1 MKENEIIFQAINIK
15 KEFDVTVALKGAD
28 ITLKRG
34 EIRGLIGE
42 NGSGKSTIMS
52 IAAGMQ
58 SATSGEM
65 VYKGKTWNPT
75 SMIDAN
81 LQGISMI
88 LQEANTIPGIT
99 VAQNIFAG
107 REKEFTSHG
116 IVRIKKMIRAAQALL
131 DKYEIGYIH
140 AADQIDRYN
149 FEDRKLIE
157 LVRCINEN
165 IEILVVDETTTA
177 LSHNGRNVLYKLIHQ
192 LAEAHK
198 TVVLISHDID
208 EILEHCTSLTVLRD
222 GEIMGELTKEDM
234 QKSDIANKI
243 RYLMIGREM
252 TGDYYRSDYAI
263 FGKHS
268 WVREVPPAGNALVH
282 NL

>member
-1 MKENEIIFQAINIK
+1 
-15 KEFDVTVALKGAD
+15 
-28 ITLKRG
+28 
-34 EIRGLIGE
+34 
-42 NGSGKSTIMS
+42 MS

-131 DKYEIGYIH
+131 DKYEIGYIMQRIRLTDTILKIESLLSWF
-140 AADQIDRYN
+140 AA
-149 FEDRKLIE
+149 L
-157 LVRCINEN
+157 
-165 IEILVVDETTTA
+165 
-177 LSHNGRNVLYKLIHQ
+177 
-192 LAEAHK
+192 
-198 TVVLISHDID
+198 
-208 EILEHCTSLTVLRD
+208 
-222 GEIMGELTKEDM
+222 M
-234 QKSDIANKI
+234 KI
-243 RYLMIGREM
+243 
-252 TGDYYRSDYAI
+252 
-263 FGKHS
+263 
-268 WVREVPPAGNALVH
+268 
-282 NL
+282 

>member
-149 FEDRKLIE
+149 F
-157 LVRCINEN
+157 
-165 IEILVVDETTTA
+165 
-177 LSHNGRNVLYKLIHQ
+177 
-192 LAEAHK
+192 
-198 TVVLISHDID
+198 
-208 EILEHCTSLTVLRD
+208 
-222 GEIMGELTKEDM
+222 
-234 QKSDIANKI
+234 
-243 RYLMIGREM
+243 
-252 TGDYYRSDYAI
+252 
-263 FGKHS
+263 
-268 WVREVPPAGNALVH
+268 
-282 NL
+282 

>member
-1 MKENEIIFQAINIK
+1 MKIIFQAYNIK

-81 LQGISMI
+81 PSGNIDDLA
-88 LQEANTIPGIT
+88 EANTIPGIT

-116 IVRIKKMIRAAQALL
+116 ICLNKKN
-131 DKYEIGYIH
+131 DSGS
-140 AADQIDRYN
+140 
-149 FEDRKLIE
+149 
-157 LVRCINEN
+157 
-165 IEILVVDETTTA
+165 T
-177 LSHNGRNVLYKLIHQ
+177 G
-192 LAEAHK
+192 
-198 TVVLISHDID
+198 
-208 EILEHCTSLTVLRD
+208 
-222 GEIMGELTKEDM
+222 
-234 QKSDIANKI
+234 IA
-243 RYLMIGREM
+243 
-252 TGDYYRSDYAI
+252 
-263 FGKHS
+263 
-268 WVREVPPAGNALVH
+268 
-282 NL
+282 